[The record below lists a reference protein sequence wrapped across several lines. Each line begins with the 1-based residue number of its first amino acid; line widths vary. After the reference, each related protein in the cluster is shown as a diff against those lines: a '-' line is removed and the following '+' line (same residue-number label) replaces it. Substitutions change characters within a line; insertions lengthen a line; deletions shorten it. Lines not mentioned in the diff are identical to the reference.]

1 MILSDLI
8 RTAIRQ
14 IFRNRRRYRSA
25 LIGTTLGT
33 ASLITVLTVGDS
45 VEGNLGK
52 NLDILGSATIV
63 KVQWA
68 HRETQVWHRGQYRQK
83 DIDDIRKL
91 PGVLAVSPASF
102 LVGQSVSHQ
111 SLKKTGVR
119 LAGIEPSIFR
129 AVHLPIAEGR
139 GISEKD
145 IEKARAVC
153 VIGKAI
159 KDAIFAEGQQVL
171 GKEVFIH
178 GMPFRVIGVIGQAED
193 PLFKESI
200 LLPITVARSKI
211 SGMQDIA
218 NIYVRPINWDIV
230 PSVQAKVEAL
240 LKGNHPGYAR
250 AMQVVSYA
258 ERLASIKKIVFTFK
272 FFLYSA
278 IVVTL
283 VLGGLGITNVMLA
296 LVKERTTEIGL
307 RKAVGAT
314 QWAILAQ
321 FLCESLLVN
330 LVGAAVGIAVGSL
343 GVYFLQ
349 QAIEID
355 AAWAVFLAS
364 VGASIGIGLLLG
376 VLSGV
381 VPASSA
387 AKLDPVVAMKFE

>member
-8 RTAIRQ
+8 RTAVRQ
-14 IFRNRRRYRSA
+14 IFRNWRRYRSA
-25 LIGTTLGT
+25 LVGTTLGT

-63 KVQWA
+63 KVQWS
-68 HRETQVWHRGQYRQK
+68 HRESQIWHRGQYRQK
-83 DIDDIRKL
+83 DLDDLRKL
-91 PGVLAVSPASF
+91 PGVHAVSPAVF
-102 LVGQSVSHQ
+102 LMGQSMTYQ
-111 SLKKTGVR
+111 SLKKPGVR
-119 LAGIEPSIFR
+119 LAGIEPSIFQ

-139 GISEKD
+139 GINEKD
-145 IEKARAVC
+145 LQKGRSVC

-159 KDAIFAEGQQVL
+159 KDALFSEGDNPL
-171 GKEVFIH
+171 GKQVYIQ
-178 GMPFRVIGVIGQAED
+178 GIPFRVVGVIGQAED
-193 PLFKESI
+193 PAFKESA
-200 LLPITVARSKI
+200 LLPISVARSKI
-211 SGMQDIA
+211 PGMYEIG
-218 NIYVRPINWDIV
+218 NIYVRPVNWDIV
-230 PSVQAKVEAL
+230 PNVQAMVEAL
-240 LKGNHPGYAR
+240 LKGNHPGYAG
-250 AMQVVSYA
+250 AMQVISYHD
-258 ERLASIKKIVFTFK
+258 RLESIKKIVFTFK
-272 FFLYSA
+272 FFLYAA

-314 QWAILAQ
+314 QTAILIQ

-330 LVGAAVGIAVGSL
+330 LAGAVVGIVCGSV

-355 AAWAVFLAS
+355 AAWAVFLVS
-364 VGASIGIGLLLG
+364 VAASIGIGLLLG